1 MAGTKRPLK
10 IVCTDEELRP
20 KLKALLKEGDV
31 IVGIEDVI
39 GADAIVGPRCL
50 MTVAGTEN
58 LTANVLESWRK
69 EKPLPPPKAPG
80 EWSECPVPVKKKKK
94 KVGQDSTVDINDLTL
109 DTVEAVLDTLE
120 VTHDTVSHTN

>member
-80 EWSECPVPVKKKKK
+80 EKKKKK

>member
-69 EKPLPPPKAPG
+69 EKPLPPPK
-80 EWSECPVPVKKKKK
+80 KK